1 MAKLTLIVPIYNV
14 EKYLE
19 ECIASISS
27 QTNNFDEI
35 ILVNDGSTDSGPEIC
50 KKYCRQ
56 YPETIFISQSNRGL
70 AAARNAGLKKATG
83 DYVIFVD
90 SDDYISQ
97 SMCQNI
103 KEYLNVYA
111 VDALY
116 YNATMQYD
124 IPAAEK
130 LMTHSEEFDYHTMPG
145 RDYLYRAFPESYSSS
160 ACLAAYRTEFLK
172 NNNISFPEG
181 TFFEDNLFSLKVALE
196 AQSICC
202 VPDKFYIRRCRDDS
216 IMTGTVTA
224 KKCTDMVSVQHS
236 MWKYLK
242 EKGIASEN
250 TEFTERFIAAGVLH
264 AVGYLNQAAD
274 DAFKSAQIRRLV
286 YMFFEMWTAVFQAEK
301 PSFNTIFVF
310 LSVLQELEKWN
321 EQERDTFINTF
332 WDSKD
337 QYLTMLQDFR
347 NQFRAEVT
355 NKMKN
360 LPFHKKGLRIGV
372 YGTGRHTQAV
382 LDFYRKLAGD
392 IQCDLYFIVTW
403 KTDDEFEGRPVFGLS
418 ECSGTGD
425 AVIISSRLYQQ
436 EMKENLMREGIEE
449 KQMIFLYQPGDICD
463 MVRIHEL
470 LFPGRLYE
478 NSLVF

>member
-1 MAKLTLIVPIYNV
+1 MKKLTVIVPVYNV
-14 EKYLE
+14 EKYLD
-19 ECIASISS
+19 ECISSLLS
-27 QTNNFDEI
+27 QTEAFDEI
-35 ILVNDGSTDSGPEIC
+35 ILINDGSTDQSEKIC
-50 KKYCRQ
+50 EKYCLEYSCIRLM
-56 YPETIFISQSNRGL
+56 SQGNRGQG
-70 AAARNAGLKKATG
+70 AARNKGIVNATG

-90 SDDYISQ
+90 SDDYVSLD
-97 SMCQNI
+97 MGRKI
-103 KEYLNVYA
+103 KEYIHIYET
-111 VDALY
+111 DILY
-116 YNATMQYD
+116 YNASMQYD

-130 LMTHSEEFDYHTMPG
+130 GMIHSEELDNYRMTG
-145 RDYLYRAFPESYSSS
+145 KEYLYQGFPESYSAS
-160 ACLAAYRTEFLK
+160 ACLSAYRTQFLK
-172 NNNISFPEG
+172 DYHIFFPEN
-181 TFFEDNLFSLKVALE
+181 TYFEDNLFSLRTTLE
-196 AQSICC
+196 AESVCC
-202 VPDKFYIRRCRDDS
+202 IPDKLYIRRCRAGS
-216 IMTGTVTA
+216 TMMGTITA

-242 EKGIASEN
+242 EKGIASDN
-250 TEFTERFIAAGVLH
+250 AEFTERFIAAGVLH
-264 AVGYLNQAAD
+264 AVGYLNQAVD
-274 DAFKSAQIRRLV
+274 DAFKTAQIRRLV

-332 WDSKD
+332 WDSED
-337 QYLTMLQDFR
+337 QYLTMQQDFR

-360 LPFHKKGLRIGV
+360 LPFHKKGLRIGI

-382 LDFYRKLAGD
+382 LNLYRKLVGD
-392 IQCDLYFIVTW
+392 IRCDLYFIVTW
-403 KTDDEFEGRPVFGLS
+403 KTDDEFAGRPVLGLS

-436 EMKENLMREGIEE
+436 EMKENLKREGIEE

-470 LFPGRLYE
+470 ESSF
-478 NSLVF
+478 